1 MHLHSETSYAAR
13 SPHRFCGAALDR
25 KDRPN
30 SIGTNWR
37 QAGRTSAKEH
47 PGISAPV
54 TIGEEW
60 LELHPASPLKAEKTY
75 QYVYLDLEPPL
86 RDDLYNDGKE
96 PNKGKGI
103 LMPDGDVINPKIE
116 VIDQYGNAF
125 DFVYAG
131 SIGFK
136 PTYKVPSPNELPRDR
151 EYKTVRIRSPRPI
164 KVKAIFWF
172 CDSSKDWP

>member
-1 MHLHSETSYAAR
+1 MIINLFPRAVSVMLCAGAMLMPFSCQEPDSYEI
-13 SPHRFCGAALDR
+13 
-25 KDRPN
+25 K
-30 SIGTNWR
+30 
-37 QAGRTSAKEH
+37 
-47 PGISAPV
+47 ISGPV